1 MADFFSH
8 HGDIAPRY
16 GCDAF
21 VHSKLPEF
29 WSAMMASPS
38 VLPLMVEDQSGPQ
51 PKVVASRLM
60 AAVKDSFA
68 DEMLTGEVHL
78 PVGAEVVRRWLDGKP
93 VTLTPVELKLANKG
107 RGLRLL
113 TVHIWEAVP
122 KEIPRLYCDVCASQT
137 EGMTHYLR
145 GANVAEL
152 IEDACDEYHSEVNDS
167 IGYVKRAQ
175 FECGGWVGSIT
186 QADAEKN
193 WAMHVAS
200 VFQYR
205 PPRLELTQTYKEILR
220 PALGGMTDEEMAE
233 TLCLS
238 LSAVKKR
245 WVAIYDH
252 VSTKGL
258 MAGGPACEGKRGTER
273 RRVLLEYL
281 RWHPE
286 ELNPIAQH

>member
-21 VHSKLPEF
+21 VHSKLPKF
-29 WSAMMASPS
+29 WAAMMASPA
-38 VLPLMVEDQSGPQ
+38 VVPLMVEDQSGPK
-51 PKVVASRLM
+51 PKVVASRLI

-68 DEMLTGEVHL
+68 DEMLTGEVQL
-78 PVGAEVVRRWLDGKP
+78 PVGTEVVRRWLDGKP

-137 EGMTHYLR
+137 EGMTRYLK
-145 GANVAEL
+145 GAKIAEM

-167 IGYVKRAQ
+167 IGYVKRAA

-186 QADAEKN
+186 QADAE
-193 WAMHVAS
+193 
-200 VFQYR
+200 
-205 PPRLELTQTYKEILR
+205 
-220 PALGGMTDEEMAE
+220 
-233 TLCLS
+233 
-238 LSAVKKR
+238 
-245 WVAIYDH
+245 
-252 VSTKGL
+252 
-258 MAGGPACEGKRGTER
+258 
-273 RRVLLEYL
+273 
-281 RWHPE
+281 
-286 ELNPIAQH
+286 